1 MNFYNLW
8 FLGVDTKAPIM
19 EKHVSSV
26 KEFSD
31 LMDNLKSSGKDPSKL
46 ELILICGN
54 DRGSD
59 EYLTELNYGKQSYL
73 KNFGVDF
80 LSII

>member
-1 MNFYNLW
+1 
-8 FLGVDTKAPIM
+8 M
-19 EKHVSSV
+19 EKRVSSV

-46 ELILICGN
+46 ELILICGK

-59 EYLTELNYGKQSYL
+59 EYQCIKCLAELNYGKNII
-73 KNFGVDF
+73 KTF
-80 LSII
+80 LELIFPQN